1 MQKGTKKISSSALPD
16 DKWCKKIP
24 SSVHAV
30 LTLKN
35 CKRGEN
41 SLQIQYIH
49 SNEKIEVGILKNTN
63 DKKVGTFAKWWKQCR
78 SPNRKIMKLGFS

>member
-1 MQKGTKKISSSALPD
+1 MQY
-16 DKWCKKIP
+16 
-24 SSVHAV
+24 V

-49 SNEKIEVGILKNTN
+49 SNEKIQVRILKNTN
-63 DKKVGTFAKWWKQCR
+63 DKKVGTFAK
-78 SPNRKIMKLGFS
+78 

>member
-1 MQKGTKKISSSALPD
+1 M
-16 DKWCKKIP
+16 
-24 SSVHAV
+24 HAV

-49 SNEKIEVGILKNTN
+49 SNEKTCPKGFGLKLT
-63 DKKVGTFAKWWKQCR
+63 
-78 SPNRKIMKLGFS
+78 KLGLKIPRKNKVKQKQS